1 MTFSG
6 EKFFSVGK
14 HLGKYSKDEEYQ
26 RSAVGRFYYAC
37 YLVAREIYNKENNR
51 EMGSS
56 ISHYKLK
63 EYFKGLE
70 GTKEIGEKL
79 EILRNNRKMP
89 IINFISM
96 KRKLRIVKINL
107 KKYWIFLIRSFDVII
122 MQSLKTVSKQQD
134 LSNVKFNQELSKE
147 FILINPKEINEFISN
162 KSGLIELINESYKL
176 INGFFPNSKIYLQ
189 YNQDPEYDDLK
200 SIFAS
205 IIMIDDDFDSNNKVY
220 NDLLTEFVKLKELY
234 DDVYFCYYVNVSYN
248 EEYLKFKRKRNY
260 NHYQ

>member
-1 MTFSG
+1 
-6 EKFFSVGK
+6 
-14 HLGKYSKDEEYQ
+14 
-26 RSAVGRFYYAC
+26 
-37 YLVAREIYNKENNR
+37 
-51 EMGSS
+51 
-56 ISHYKLK
+56 
-63 EYFKGLE
+63 
-70 GTKEIGEKL
+70 
-79 EILRNNRKMP
+79 
-89 IINFISM
+89 
-96 KRKLRIVKINL
+96 
-107 KKYWIFLIRSFDVII
+107 

-248 EEYLKFKRKRNY
+248 EKYLKFKRKRNY
-260 NHYQ
+260 NYYQ

>member
-1 MTFSG
+1 
-6 EKFFSVGK
+6 
-14 HLGKYSKDEEYQ
+14 
-26 RSAVGRFYYAC
+26 
-37 YLVAREIYNKENNR
+37 
-51 EMGSS
+51 
-56 ISHYKLK
+56 
-63 EYFKGLE
+63 
-70 GTKEIGEKL
+70 
-79 EILRNNRKMP
+79 
-89 IINFISM
+89 
-96 KRKLRIVKINL
+96 
-107 KKYWIFLIRSFDVII
+107 

-147 FILINPKEINEFISN
+147 FILINPKEINEFIS
-162 KSGLIELINESYKL
+162 KQSGLIELINDSYKL

-200 SIFAS
+200 AIFAS
-205 IIMIDDDFDSNNKVY
+205 IVMIDEDFDSNNKVY

>member
-1 MTFSG
+1 
-6 EKFFSVGK
+6 
-14 HLGKYSKDEEYQ
+14 
-26 RSAVGRFYYAC
+26 
-37 YLVAREIYNKENNR
+37 
-51 EMGSS
+51 
-56 ISHYKLK
+56 
-63 EYFKGLE
+63 
-70 GTKEIGEKL
+70 
-79 EILRNNRKMP
+79 
-89 IINFISM
+89 
-96 KRKLRIVKINL
+96 
-107 KKYWIFLIRSFDVII
+107 

-220 NDLLTEFVKLKELY
+220 KELY

>member
-1 MTFSG
+1 
-6 EKFFSVGK
+6 
-14 HLGKYSKDEEYQ
+14 
-26 RSAVGRFYYAC
+26 
-37 YLVAREIYNKENNR
+37 
-51 EMGSS
+51 
-56 ISHYKLK
+56 
-63 EYFKGLE
+63 
-70 GTKEIGEKL
+70 
-79 EILRNNRKMP
+79 
-89 IINFISM
+89 
-96 KRKLRIVKINL
+96 
-107 KKYWIFLIRSFDVII
+107 

-162 KSGLIELINESYKL
+162 QSGLIELINDSYKL

-200 SIFAS
+200 AIFAS
-205 IIMIDDDFDSNNKVY
+205 IVMIDEDFDSNNKVY

-234 DDVYFCYYVNVSYN
+234 DDVYFCYYVNVNYN

>member
-1 MTFSG
+1 
-6 EKFFSVGK
+6 
-14 HLGKYSKDEEYQ
+14 
-26 RSAVGRFYYAC
+26 
-37 YLVAREIYNKENNR
+37 
-51 EMGSS
+51 
-56 ISHYKLK
+56 
-63 EYFKGLE
+63 
-70 GTKEIGEKL
+70 
-79 EILRNNRKMP
+79 
-89 IINFISM
+89 M

>member
-1 MTFSG
+1 
-6 EKFFSVGK
+6 
-14 HLGKYSKDEEYQ
+14 
-26 RSAVGRFYYAC
+26 
-37 YLVAREIYNKENNR
+37 
-51 EMGSS
+51 
-56 ISHYKLK
+56 
-63 EYFKGLE
+63 
-70 GTKEIGEKL
+70 
-79 EILRNNRKMP
+79 
-89 IINFISM
+89 
-96 KRKLRIVKINL
+96 
-107 KKYWIFLIRSFDVII
+107 

-234 DDVYFCYYVNVSYN
+234 D
-248 EEYLKFKRKRNY
+248 E
-260 NHYQ
+260 